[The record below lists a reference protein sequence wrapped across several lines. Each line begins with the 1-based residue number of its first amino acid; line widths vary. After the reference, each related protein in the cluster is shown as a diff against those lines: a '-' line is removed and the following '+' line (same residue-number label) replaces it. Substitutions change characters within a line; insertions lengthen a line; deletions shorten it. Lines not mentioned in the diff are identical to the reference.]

1 MLQRVVFSIRSHV
14 LSEWG
19 LLPELMSGI
28 PAAYDFIFLTVLLRM
43 RLGERMVV
51 GNGAF
56 GRSDTTANEP
66 AT

>member
-1 MLQRVVFSIRSHV
+1 MLQHVVFIIRSHV

-19 LLPELMSGI
+19 LPELMSGI

>member
-1 MLQRVVFSIRSHV
+1 MLQHVVFSIRSHV
-14 LSEWG
+14 ILEWG
-19 LLPELMSGI
+19 LPELMSGT

>member
-1 MLQRVVFSIRSHV
+1 M

-19 LLPELMSGI
+19 LPELMSGI

-56 GRSDTTANEP
+56 GRSDITANEP
-66 AT
+66 PT